1 MKTKKKLVDLI
12 YLDSQRLDKDL
23 KKEYRA
29 RINTWM
35 DWINTMLDKVVEE
48 EIYVDEQ
55 SEYFMANSFLKSF
68 LTKRLDWVLESVDNS
83 ELRNKYLLALPPFNQ
98 TGNVKQFFLHFF
110 QFKDSPEQKTLEFRY
125 LNKSEREVRIL
136 WDINKLI
143 KTMQTISILQ
153 KHVSGP
159 KPFISSFTRTDVVN
173 NLSSLKKALTLL
185 VKICIKQEF
194 HDQILGEFPIDC
206 FEPEAIL
213 ERKESEDYYVNDV
226 VLEKFDYRNYFF
238 HIYFRSNL
246 KAIYKGRDLTF
257 KFNYLD
263 YEIVRQEFLIHWI
276 NQRLTN
282 NPRKWEILDNY
293 TMGRKTFSEVIE
305 KTPEL
310 EITLLKRLPKNIF
323 DDLMAEVN
331 DSIQNEEDRAP
342 VDPMSEKFGEFSK
355 QFVLFEKAKELAQKS
370 IQAIRKYLGKSDR
383 PEPSWKD
390 MVSKEQNDKNTNES
404 EDSDDTFDTQYNI
417 KILKKK
423 EIDYPHF
430 CEVNSEFSKQIS
442 LLQTKMPPD
451 QHTRFQK
458 TVSEYLSKISESAI
472 IKRRTPRHEWA
483 VNYQI
488 QEKWGETENNQ
499 LLILGAEV
507 KRKQLS
513 MGYSSGNDE
522 DFEFKTYFV
531 YGSEEILIEMGN
543 PVETRKVRNKTYH
556 IYNFTV
562 PSVINKVMKLV
573 EEVTKN

>member
-1 MKTKKKLVDLI
+1 MKIKKKLVDLI
-12 YLDSQRLDKDL
+12 YLDSHRLDKDL

-35 DWINTMLDKVVEE
+35 EWINSMLEKVVDE

-68 LTKRLDWVLESVDNS
+68 LAKRLDWVLESVDNT

-110 QFKDSPEQKTLEFRY
+110 QFRDRPEQKTLEFKY

-136 WDINKLI
+136 WDINKLV
-143 KTMQTISILQ
+143 KTLQTISVLQ
-153 KHVSGP
+153 KNISGP
-159 KPFISSFTRTDVVN
+159 NPFITSFTRTDVVN
-173 NLSSLKKALTLL
+173 NLNALKKALTLM
-185 VKICIKQEF
+185 VKICIKQEY
-194 HDQILGEFPIDC
+194 HDEIFSEFPIDC
-206 FEPEAIL
+206 FEADAIL
-213 ERKESEDYYVNDV
+213 KRKESENYYANDV

-238 HIYFRSNL
+238 HIYFRSSL
-246 KAIYKGRDLTF
+246 KAIYKGKDLTF

-276 NQRLTN
+276 NQRLIN

-331 DSIQNEEDRAP
+331 ESIQNKEDQAP
-342 VDPMSEKFGEFSK
+342 IDPMSEKFGEFSK
-355 QFVLFEKAKELAQKS
+355 QFILFEKAKELAQKS
-370 IQAIRKYLGKSDR
+370 IQAIRKYLRKSDI
-383 PEPSWKD
+383 PEPSWKN
-390 MVSKEQNDKNTNES
+390 MVPNDELAGES
-404 EDSDDTFDTQYNI
+404 EDNDETLETQYNI

-430 CEVNSEFSKQIS
+430 CEVNSEFSKQIA
-442 LLQTKMPPD
+442 LLQSKMPPAE
-451 QHTRFQK
+451 HTKFQK
-458 TVSEYLSKISESAI
+458 TVSEYLSKISESVI

-488 QEKWGETENNQ
+488 QEKWGGIENNQ

-522 DFEFKTYFV
+522 DFEFRTYFV
-531 YGSEEILIEMGN
+531 YGSEEKLIEMGN
-543 PVETRKVRNKTYH
+543 PVETRKARNKTYH

-573 EEVTKN
+573 EEVTKS